1 MPVPLA
7 NYTLTYDTDG
17 RIQGWPSFY
26 SYVPDYMVGMNSHFY
41 TFSGGN
47 LYRHSTN
54 TERNNFYGTLYNST
68 VTTPFNSQPLE
79 NKLYKTLALQGA
91 ERWAA
96 QMVTDI
102 QTSFAMPANYF
113 EVKEQT
119 FFAFVRNQDADVNFR
134 LRSAQG
140 IGVNLGLDITNPAAV
155 VVRFLQAV
163 SLSGINGTPV
173 TPGNVGDMLYF
184 DQTTPTLA
192 GQITA
197 VNVNAQAG
205 INEIVVDTTVTGG
218 NIPTPS
224 IVYFLVA
231 RNQIAESHGVLGHYA
246 LTTLTHPG
254 RTQGELFAVQS
265 DVMKSY
271 P

>member
-7 NYTLTYDTDG
+7 NYTLTYDTDA

-26 SYVPDYMVGMNSHFY
+26 SYAPDYMVGMNSFFY
-41 TFSGGN
+41 SFSGGN
-47 LYRHSTN
+47 LYRHSVN
-54 TERNNFYGTLYNST
+54 PVRNNFYGVQYNST
-68 VTTPFNSQPLE
+68 VTTPFNSQPLD

-91 ERWAA
+91 EAWAA

-102 QTSFAMPANYF
+102 QTSLAMPADFF

-119 FFAFVRNQDADVNFR
+119 FFAFVRNQDANVNFS

-140 IGVNLGLDITNPAAV
+140 IGFSIGINPTVPTAV
-155 VVRFLQAV
+155 VVEFQQGV

-173 TPGNVGDMLYF
+173 SGTNVGDMLYF
-184 DQTTPTLA
+184 GTGTPTLA

-197 VNVNAQAG
+197 VNVNPQAG
-205 INEIVVDTTVTGG
+205 INELVVDTTVTGG
-218 NIPTPS
+218 NMPTQPS
-224 IVYFLVA
+224 YFLVA

-254 RTQGELFAVQS
+254 TTQGELFAVQS

>member
-1 MPVPLA
+1 MPVSLR
-7 NYTLTYDTDG
+7 NYTLTYDTDA

-26 SYVPDYMVGMNSHFY
+26 SYAPDYMVGMNSFFY
-41 TFSGGN
+41 SFFGGN
-47 LYRHSTN
+47 LYRHN
-54 TERNNFYGTLYNST
+54 VNPIRNRFYGVDYVST
-68 VTTPFNSQPLE
+68 VTTPFNAQPLE

-91 ERWAA
+91 EAWAA

-102 QTSFAMPANYF
+102 QTSLAMPANFF

-119 FFAFVRNQDADVNFR
+119 FFAFVRNQDTAVNFR

-140 IGVNLGLDITNPAAV
+140 IGSSVSQNQTNPAAV
-155 VVRFLQAV
+155 EVNFQPFV

-173 TPGNVGDMLYF
+173 AAGNVGDMLYF
-184 DQTTPTLA
+184 GTGTPTLA

-205 INEIVVDTTVTGG
+205 INQLVVDTTVTGG
-218 NIPTPS
+218 NMPPQPS
-224 IVYFLVA
+224 YFVVA
-231 RNQIAESHGVLGHYA
+231 RNQVAESHGVLGHYA

-254 RTQGELFAVQS
+254 TTQGELFAVQS
-265 DVMKSY
+265 DVMKSH